1 MKCKLDQPKGRLST
15 IVRSPVVNL
24 SVLLGLI
31 FIATPSQAAITING
45 VSGVSIPYSIPANPT
60 GASTPVAT
68 AGVTLY
74 AGTAGT
80 LPTSGLDPNSTYNTC
95 ANPASGTGLFACN
108 DARIH
113 PALNLS
119 IGFTSSVT
127 TGNTLMTISPLSG
140 ATNGIVPSG
149 FVPVAASPNNPT
161 GVTATWGAICQA
173 MITAQIQGIDQN
185 CMPTGSPPTA
195 VTATLNIGVSVDG
208 ATFSGGDGLQITLI
222 VSGSIGQTIGTTDV
236 STTTTCANTNGSPPG
251 ICQFEAFPG
260 DGKVVMRYLTLGSG
274 ANTGGRSF
282 QKLRL
287 LWVQA
292 DGNADHTV
300 FGQINSTSQ
309 HQDLPFA
316 GAGQSSL
323 SSDRVFG
330 FTNDVTYTFKAAVID
345 DVGNVGYYSD
355 SDTPATTGDAE
366 SNDADCSNAV
376 DFPAPYA
383 CHVTTP
389 DQVLGVLANE
399 FNCFIAT
406 AAYGSGMAPQV
417 QLFRE
422 FRNEYL
428 LPNYYGK
435 QFVKAYYRNSPYYA
449 NMIAES
455 PILRAISRGVLWPFA
470 GVAWL
475 YIHLG
480 PVVAT
485 TFLVFL
491 IFAVFILSRFAPQLQ
506 ALRTGPKI
514 GRRGPRD

>member
-15 IVRSPVVNL
+15 IVRSPVVNFG
-24 SVLLGLI
+24 VILGLI
-31 FIATPSQAAITING
+31 FIATPSQAAITINS
-45 VSGVSIPYSIPANPT
+45 VTGVSIPWLGTPPAT
-60 GASTPVAT
+60 GSTPVAT
-68 AGVTLY
+68 GGVILY

-80 LPTSGLDPNSTYNTC
+80 LPGSGLDPNSTYNTC
-95 ANPASGTGLFACN
+95 ATPASGSGLFACN

-119 IGFTSSVT
+119 IGYTSSVT
-127 TGNTLMTISPLSG
+127 TGTTLMTISPV
-140 ATNGIVPSG
+140 NGGTTGSVPPG
-149 FVPVAASPNNPT
+149 FVQAPTSASVPT
-161 GVTATWGAICQA
+161 GVTATWGAICTA
-173 MITAQIQGIDQN
+173 MNNAGITTVDNN

-195 VTATLNIGVSVDG
+195 TTATLNIGTSIDG
-208 ATFSGGDGLQITLI
+208 STFNGGDGLQITLVI
-222 VSGSIGQTIGTTDV
+222 SGGIGQTIGTSDL
-236 STTTTCANTNGSPPG
+236 STTTTCANTSGSPAG
-251 ICQFEAFPG
+251 LCQFEAFPG
-260 DGKVVMRYLTLGSG
+260 DGKIVMRYLALGTGVS
-274 ANTGGRSF
+274 TGGRAF
-282 QKLRL
+282 QKVRL
-287 LWVQA
+287 LWVEG
-292 DGNADHTV
+292 DGKANNAL
-300 FGQINSTSQ
+300 FGTINSASL
-309 HQDLPFA
+309 HQDLPFS
-316 GAGQSSL
+316 GPGQDSL
-323 SSDRVFG
+323 TSDRVFG
-330 FTNDVTYTFKAAVID
+330 FTNDVTYTFKVAVID

-355 SDTPATTGDAE
+355 SDTALAAGETI
-366 SNDADCSNAV
+366 SNDDDCSNAV

-406 AAYGSGMAPQV
+406 ATYGSGMAPQV

-455 PILRAISRGVLWPFA
+455 PILRAISRSVLWPFA

-475 YIHLG
+475 YVHLG

-506 ALRTGPKI
+506 SLRSGPKI
-514 GRRGPRD
+514 GRRGPRA